1 MRNVFRSLLAGAAVV
16 AAGATAASAADL
28 GRGHGSL
35 KDYGAPMPVTMSSPS
50 SWYIRG
56 DFSASSFD
64 VPTIYESFNDA
75 TAPAEYDLTQTKIGN
90 NWGLGGGIGRY
101 LGANTRADITFDW
114 LRKSS
119 VSGFMSP
126 ITNDAPVGGC
136 IAVGDCAVN
145 LPGTHK
151 FDLQSTVG
159 LLNFYYDFGQ
169 RGHFSPYVGAGIGF
183 VRHKTSNGTI
193 NGHFPSPGGP
203 AFDNVVSGTIDG
215 KSTTQLAGALMT
227 GFSVALRS
235 NMHLD
240 AGYRFLYMGKAET
253 GAVRGSSTDIAAI
266 NAGGGVM
273 ADPNYND
280 PTVTDIHA
288 HQFRVGVRYDFGA
301 GSCGQRC

>member
-1 MRNVFRSLLAGAAVV
+1 MRHVFRSLLAGAAVL
-16 AAGATAASAADL
+16 AAGLSAASAADL
-28 GRGHGSL
+28 GHGSL

-64 VPTIYESFNDA
+64 VPTIYEHDA
-75 TAPAEYDLTQTKIGN
+75 TSEYDLTQNKIGR

-101 LGANTRADITFDW
+101 LGANTRADLTFDW
-114 LRKSS
+114 FRKSS

-126 ITNDAPVGGC
+126 IIDDGSNPLTPCGAALLTGCATNLAGE
-136 IAVGDCAVN
+136 
-145 LPGTHK
+145 HK

-193 NGHFPSPGGP
+193 NG
-203 AFDNVVSGTIDG
+203 

-253 GAVRGSSTDIAAI
+253 GSVRGTSSDLATVIAA
-266 NAGGGVM
+266 NPVY
-273 ADPNYND
+273 DD

-288 HQFRVGVRYDFGA
+288 HQFRVGVRYDFGGA
-301 GSCGQRC
+301 STCGQRC

>member
-1 MRNVFRSLLAGAAVV
+1 MKNVFRSLLAGAAVL
-16 AAGATAASAADL
+16 AAGTIAASAADL
-28 GRGHGSL
+28 GRGSL
-35 KDYGAPMPVTMSSPS
+35 KDYGAPAPMPVTMSSPS

-64 VPTIYESFNDA
+64 APTIYEAFNDPI
-75 TAPAEYDLTQTKIGN
+75 APAEYDLTQTKIGR

-101 LGANTRADITFDW
+101 LSANTRADITFDMF
-114 LRKSS
+114 RKSS

-126 ITNDAPVGGC
+126 IVDTVGCG
-136 IAVGDCAVN
+136 GCAVN
-145 LPGTHK
+145 LPGEHK

-193 NGHFPSPGGP
+193 NGHFDGTPP
-203 AFDNVVSGTIDG
+203 NEVSGTIDG

-253 GAVRGSSTDIAAI
+253 GKVNGTSTDLS
-266 NAGGGVM
+266 NNVLTNPVY
-273 ADPNYND
+273 DD

-288 HQFRVGVRYDFGA
+288 HQFRVGVRYDFG
-301 GSCGQRC
+301 GGGSSCGQRC

>member
-1 MRNVFRSLLAGAAVV
+1 MRHVFRSLLAGAAVL
-16 AAGATAASAADL
+16 AAGITAASAADL
-28 GRGHGSL
+28 GNGSL
-35 KDYGAPMPVTMSSPS
+35 KDYGAPMPVTMASPS

-64 VPTIYESFNDA
+64 VPTIYEHDA
-75 TAPAEYDLTQTKIGN
+75 TSEYDLTQNKIGR

-101 LGANTRADITFDW
+101 LGANTRADITVDW
-114 LRKSS
+114 FRKSS

-126 ITNDAPVGGC
+126 IIDTTNCFGC
-136 IAVGDCAVN
+136 ATN
-145 LPGTHK
+145 LPGEHK

-169 RGHFSPYVGAGIGF
+169 RGHFSPYVGAGLGF
-183 VRHKTSNGTI
+183 VRHKTSNGTVA
-193 NGHFPSPGGP
+193 GQFAGTP
-203 AFDNVVSGTIDG
+203 DNIVSGTIDG

-253 GAVRGSSTDIAAI
+253 GKVNGNSTDLQNNLIA
-266 NAGGGVM
+266 NPVY
-273 ADPNYND
+273 DD

-288 HQFRVGVRYDFGA
+288 HQFRVGVRYDFG
-301 GSCGQRC
+301 GGRSCGSTC

>member
-1 MRNVFRSLLAGAAVV
+1 MRHVFRSLLAGAAGL
-16 AAGATAASAADL
+16 AAGITAASAADL
-28 GRGHGSL
+28 GHGSL

-64 VPTIYESFNDA
+64 VPTIYEHDA
-75 TAPAEYDLTQTKIGN
+75 TSEYDLTQNKIGR

-101 LGANTRADITFDW
+101 LGANTRADLTFDW
-114 LRKSS
+114 FRKSS

-126 ITNDAPVGGC
+126 IIDDGSNPLTPCGAALLTGCATNLA
-136 IAVGDCAVN
+136 
-145 LPGTHK
+145 GTHK

-193 NGHFPSPGGP
+193 NGYFENVGGTP
-203 AFDNVVSGTIDG
+203 NTVTGTIDG

-253 GAVRGSSTDIAAI
+253 GAVRGTSSDLAAVVAA
-266 NAGGGVM
+266 NPVY
-273 ADPNYND
+273 DD

-288 HQFRVGVRYDFGA
+288 HQFRVGVRYDFG
-301 GSCGQRC
+301 GGRSCGSTC